1 MNNIDKA
8 ARIFK
13 AIFINEASLT
23 TNPAHTT
30 YIYTWN
36 DLHWNV
42 LIIRLQHAM
51 LPVNTTYP
59 IYN

>member
-30 YIYTWN
+30 YIYT
-36 DLHWNV
+36 
-42 LIIRLQHAM
+42 
-51 LPVNTTYP
+51 
-59 IYN
+59 